1 MESIVHFVEG
11 DKPNSNTTCFF
22 CKERARFVFGIINNN
37 KTIISDNKEAFIMTS
52 VGLCS
57 SHAEAFNSLLSENS
71 IIQLLYYKI
80 KNIFDLWCFYIFNNY
95 SYKLKRLINR

>member
-57 SHAEAFNSLLSENS
+57 SHAEAFNSLLSGEHDVNKL
-71 IIQLLYYKI
+71 IITMNESMKKI
-80 KNIFDLWCFYIFNNY
+80 NLRAI
-95 SYKLKRLINR
+95 R